1 MLEQVTRKIRT
12 ALKCKAGPAIRTPHW
27 VEAIPPAALNHSPV
41 VAPLVNWSLSCLAR
55 GVVGSEQSTP
65 SQLGSHL
72 PKSMCNS
79 VNTLSRKLGLPHSDQ
94 DQIPRD
100 FPVSSTFSL

>member
-1 MLEQVTRKIRT
+1 MRT

-27 VEAIPPAALNHSPV
+27 VEAIPPAALNHSPF

-72 PKSMCNS
+72 SK
-79 VNTLSRKLGLPHSDQ
+79 KLK
-94 DQIPRD
+94 
-100 FPVSSTFSL
+100 FPVFSFPCVLSLFPVFL